1 MGYKKSK
8 YNLSESASFQ
18 PKQRVEREK
27 SDFEDFIN
35 KLLGKIVLTKKVFFG
50 FDENKIVVII
60 TPSLKIAAVVSSP
73 KKLVNEVPVKKG
85 EILDASLLRSWANSN
100 QYDLSFI
107 TPTPKLKVK
116 LHDLF
121 GDVMVVDQ
129 ISESKTHIS
138 GNLINEIEKSKLPES
153 IKKWAIDNPE
163 KFAKNIEKVRKLLG

>member
-1 MGYKKSK
+1 MSQKKPK
-8 YNLSESASFQ
+8 YRLSESASFQ
-18 PKQRVEREK
+18 PKQHVEREK
-27 SDFEDFIN
+27 SDFENFIN
-35 KLLGKIVLTKKVFFG
+35 KLLGKIVLTKEIFFG

-60 TPSLKIAAVVSSP
+60 TPSLKIAAVVASP

-85 EILDASLLRSWANSN
+85 ERLDASLLRSWANTN

-107 TPTPKLKVK
+107 APTPKLKAK

-163 KFAKNIEKVRKLLG
+163 KFTENIERIKNLLG